1 MDTKTSLSG
10 LDVIWSTDDRVA
22 IFNGTT
28 EMKEYKVKA
37 GYDGKTTTT
46 LTPVNKDFTAG
57 TEGSDM
63 DANVA
68 FYPSSVINSCSKSE
82 TGFSLSVNLP
92 NTIKYAPT
100 SFGEG
105 SMPMVAVTDS
115 KNDYNLSFKNLFGII
130 KLQLKGDGVIVYSI
144 TISGNSDE
152 KISGEASV
160 SCSYGA
166 NPTIS
171 FDNYSNTSIV
181 LNCGD
186 GIELSP
192 EKSTPFYIAVP
203 PVKFTSGITMRVTT
217 SKGIVEKKSSK
228 SLEIERSKITP
239 LSEVFI
245 VCKQQENNQILYSTV
260 DNEIMNFSETGNE
273 IVSNEYMNGIGI
285 ITFKRDVNSI
295 WLRSNNKLKTIVI
308 PASARDIMF
317 KDCGALAS
325 VVILNGLVDIQDNAF
340 NGCKNLLT
348 INIPNSVATIGK
360 SAFDYCTSLTSINI
374 PERVTS
380 IADYT
385 FSNCHNLSF
394 VQIPKGV
401 TRIGMGAFNGCRNL
415 MTIDIPNS
423 VTNIEK
429 HAFVGCSSLTSI
441 FIPKGVTCINS
452 FMFSDCVSLTSV
464 KIPEGVTSIEN
475 YSFASCISLV
485 SVEVPKSVTTIREG
499 AFKLCSH
506 LKSIEI
512 PDGVDVIPYYAFE
525 GCINLSS
532 VKIPSSVNTI
542 YEGAFSR
549 CENLASITIP
559 EGVVSIGE
567 RAFSDCINL
576 ESVIIPASVSTIGMG
591 AFFTKD
597 KIINHI
603 ELYAKNPPSLNSFSF
618 GSGQEIYVLPECV
631 DIYMKNSSWNKYVI
645 KPIE

>member
-1 MDTKTSLSG
+1 MKNKYIVVSFLTCIFFYGCNKSENSLDEKTVFENFPEFKASTGMDTKTSLSG

-57 TEGSDM
+57 TEGTDM

-68 FYPSSVINSCSKSE
+68 FYPSSVISSCAKSE
-82 TGFSLSVNLP
+82 AGFSLSMNLP
-92 NTIKYAPT
+92 NTIKYTPT

-115 KNDYNLSFKNLFGII
+115 KNDYNLSFKNLFGIM

-144 TISGNSDE
+144 AISGNSDE

-160 SCSYGA
+160 SCSYRA

-171 FDNYSNTSIV
+171 FDNSSNTSIV

-325 VVILNGLVDIQDNAF
+325 VVILNGLVDIRDNAF

-360 SAFDYCTSLTSINI
+360 S
-374 PERVTS
+374 
-380 IADYT
+380 
-385 FSNCHNLSF
+385 
-394 VQIPKGV
+394 
-401 TRIGMGAFNGCRNL
+401 
-415 MTIDIPNS
+415 
-423 VTNIEK
+423 
-429 HAFVGCSSLTSI
+429 AFVGCSSLTSI

-475 YSFASCISLV
+475 YSFASCSSLV

-499 AFKLCSH
+499 AFILCSH

-542 YEGAFSR
+542 YKGAFSR